1 MMDTKFILSF
11 LSDLKLNNNR
21 EWFEKNKA
29 RYIRANDY
37 FLEIVKSVI
46 EGIGQFDLDIVHLE
60 PKKCVYRIYRDV
72 RFSNDKTP
80 YKTHFGAEMAPG
92 GRKSGLAGYYFH
104 ISPGE
109 SMVAG
114 GVWHPSAENLARIRQ
129 EIDYNSNE
137 IRRIIE
143 EKTFIRLYGEIKGDK
158 LKKAPKGY
166 DPDHKEIELLKF
178 KDFLAYRT
186 FDDDLVKSNNFLA
199 TLIEHFKTLK
209 PFNDFLNVAV
219 T

>member
-1 MMDTKFILSF
+1 
-11 LSDLKLNNNR
+11 
-21 EWFEKNKA
+21 
-29 RYIRANDY
+29 
-37 FLEIVKSVI
+37 
-46 EGIGQFDLDIVHLE
+46 
-60 PKKCVYRIYRDV
+60 
-72 RFSNDKTP
+72 
-80 YKTHFGAEMAPG
+80 
-92 GRKSGLAGYYFH
+92 
-104 ISPGE
+104 
-109 SMVAG
+109 MVAG